1 MKRRE
6 FLKGAAIVPA
16 SVAASR
22 WSAIAEKLGAGQSK
36 ITAVVYD
43 ERYADC
49 RMFADALVRRGAVSF
64 ATGGDVVSIWYGA
77 LRDHL
82 SRFGGSVAGMT
93 TDADLSASRECGREL
108 GLRIVY
114 EGSHD
119 GRVPGRL
126 QHHLRGRDEA
136 NAVYGALLRGDESW
150 AESIAEGL
158 ASPTLTEQ
166 IIEAV
171 AGSSSVTT
179 PRPAGY
185 RGYLTSWLLRAN
197 RREDSALEPVASAV
211 RAPRE

>member
-22 WSAIAEKLGAGQSK
+22 WSAIAEKLGAGRSK

-49 RMFADALVRRGAVSF
+49 RMFADSLVRRGAVAF
-64 ATGGDVVSIWYGA
+64 PAGGDAVRVWYGV

-82 SRFGGSVAGMT
+82 SRFCGSVAGMT
-93 TDADLSASRECGREL
+93 TDSDLSASRECGREL
-108 GLRIVY
+108 GMRIVY

-126 QHHLRGRDEA
+126 QHRLRGGSDSDR
-136 NAVYGALLRGDESW
+136 VYAALLRGDAPW
-150 AESIAEGL
+150 AEAIARSLGRL
-158 ASPTLTEQ
+158 ALADDIVNAIAAEP
-166 IIEAV
+166 I
-171 AGSSSVTT
+171 VTT
-179 PRPAGY
+179 RVSDAF
-185 RGYLTSWLLRAN
+185 RGYLTSWQLAPAAWPAR
-197 RREDSALEPVASAV
+197 DASGW
-211 RAPRE
+211 